1 MQEHELAFLGK
12 QEQAFVRDGFFPER
26 VVVDMPQ
33 VRHSAKRALGAFLH
47 PLHEQFGGDSLFGC
61 CVIQAF
67 RELRVGDAVTG
78 VLSSGKDDRFD
89 VMTRGVN
96 ASSVFSI
103 RGNTSGFEVIMNDG
117 NLHLGRRGRLG
128 ARAVA
133 ISFDLDHRRSFFFHD
148 FLDELV
154 VGSVL
159 DFESP
164 VECFHVR
171 HLVDFALAMATG

>member
-1 MQEHELAFLGK
+1 MQEHVLAFLG
-12 QEQAFVRDGFFPER
+12 QQGAGFRQRWVFPER

-89 VMTRGVN
+89 VMTRG
-96 ASSVFSI
+96 SQRFQRVF
-103 RGNTSGFEVIMNDG
+103 ND
-117 NLHLGRRGRLG
+117 
-128 ARAVA
+128 ACTPP
-133 ISFDLDHRRSFFFHD
+133 
-148 FLDELV
+148 
-154 VGSVL
+154 GS
-159 DFESP
+159 
-164 VECFHVR
+164 R
-171 HLVDFALAMATG
+171 